1 VPWIAGGATACVLLA
16 LVATGLV
23 IMTVGSS
30 DQGDAGVQARIA
42 SLTGE
47 PTTEPGAGR
56 MPGAGAITGIVAV
69 ARPSLVALRI
79 DTGGGTTA
87 GTGIVTESGGI
98 IVTSSHLIAGSRAV
112 TVVETNGNRESASLV
127 GTDQRSGLAVL
138 RIVDDLPAARF
149 DVDDP
154 PTDSMAVAIALESG
168 PRPASLP
175 AAKVYA
181 GTVASAGRAASSGS
195 ATGMFSASVVN
206 APLTHDD
213 LGCPLLDTSGQVSG
227 MLVGIKQSDG
237 SATADFLPAEVVLG
251 VAQQLVASGAMDHGW
266 LGVEASDAKAPDPAA
281 GTVTTVATVT
291 TDGARL
297 DSVDAGS
304 PAAAVGLQ
312 VVDVITG
319 IDGNPVHSNSE
330 LATRLYPDTPG
341 REVILTYMRDGTTLT
356 SSVVLADPVSDVQGI
371 DSSP

>member
-1 VPWIAGGATACVLLA
+1 
-16 LVATGLV
+16 
-23 IMTVGSS
+23 
-30 DQGDAGVQARIA
+30 
-42 SLTGE
+42 
-47 PTTEPGAGR
+47 
-56 MPGAGAITGIVAV
+56 
-69 ARPSLVALRI
+69 
-79 DTGGGTTA
+79 
-87 GTGIVTESGGI
+87 
-98 IVTSSHLIAGSRAV
+98 
-112 TVVETNGNRESASLV
+112 
-127 GTDQRSGLAVL
+127 VL

-312 VVDVITG
+312 VGDVITG